1 MLFYSQ
7 GTVFNA
13 GTDAVVN
20 TVNCSGVMGT
30 GLALEFRLRYPRMF
44 EEYQRRARAGAIRPG
59 FVDYYVDESGLII
72 VNFPTK
78 NHFARPSKLEWIER
92 GLKHFVSTYGSW
104 SFQSIAFSKLGTDH
118 GRLNWKD
125 VKTLMEAYLRDLR
138 VDVIICL
145 DELPYAQG
153 VERRMVD
160 YLNSVSLVELAA
172 HVKLS
177 RSQLEAINAGR
188 PYVRFWHLR
197 KTRTIGLKT
206 YEAVFAHVYAQV
218 ASTARPDRQLKLFD

>member
-1 MLFYSQ
+1 NRTATHGVWHLPAGMPYAACFANRVFPGRPSKRDLGGYSMLFYSQ

-104 SFQSIAFSKLGTDH
+104 SFQSIAFPKLGTDH

-125 VKTLMEAYLRDLR
+125 VKTL
-138 VDVIICL
+138 
-145 DELPYAQG
+145 
-153 VERRMVD
+153 
-160 YLNSVSLVELAA
+160 
-172 HVKLS
+172 
-177 RSQLEAINAGR
+177 
-188 PYVRFWHLR
+188 
-197 KTRTIGLKT
+197 
-206 YEAVFAHVYAQV
+206 
-218 ASTARPDRQLKLFD
+218 